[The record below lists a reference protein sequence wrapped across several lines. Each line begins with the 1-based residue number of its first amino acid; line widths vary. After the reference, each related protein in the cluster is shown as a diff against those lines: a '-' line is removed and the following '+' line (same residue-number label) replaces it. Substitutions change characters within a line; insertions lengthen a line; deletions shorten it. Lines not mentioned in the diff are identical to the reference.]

1 MLDKKSVGRPETKET
16 FSYAR
21 NHFKRKHIEK
31 QRSNIA
37 FCGSSISKLMHV
49 SSAAGKGNLIA
60 SDEII
65 NQAVI
70 SRRHF
75 EKSEMSTNTS
85 QLFSLTA
92 SGL

>member
-1 MLDKKSVGRPETKET
+1 
-16 FSYAR
+16 
-21 NHFKRKHIEK
+21 
-31 QRSNIA
+31 
-37 FCGSSISKLMHV
+37 MHV

-70 SRRHF
+70 FRRHF
-75 EKSEMSTNTS
+75 EKSEMSTNTNH
-85 QLFSLTA
+85 LFSLTA